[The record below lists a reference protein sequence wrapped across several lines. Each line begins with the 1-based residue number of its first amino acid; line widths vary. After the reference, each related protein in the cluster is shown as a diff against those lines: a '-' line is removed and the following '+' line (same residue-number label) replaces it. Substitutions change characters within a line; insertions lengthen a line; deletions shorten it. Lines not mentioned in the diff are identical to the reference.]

1 MTLPLR
7 RLNRNHRLALLAL
20 TSLLALFCARRYAVE
35 EQERT
40 DAPVMRRAE
49 DLAAR
54 WFGLVADGK
63 IRNQIPAEVSPAI
76 PHAGMLG
83 AGWSE
88 ITTTL
93 GSLEAKRTA
102 ANPRFAALMV
112 RLLHDAGVDSTQTV
126 GVTLTGSFPSL
137 GVCTLAALQTIGAR
151 VVVVTSLGSSSY
163 GANQPGATWLD
174 MEEWLL
180 RFGGLRYRTML
191 LTPGAEGDSG
201 AGMPEEGIPLLKQTA
216 ARYGRILVFPSSY
229 PDAIHRKMELFTR
242 NGITLLVNVGGSQ
255 TSLGTCRHA
264 ATLPNGFHRD
274 LSPCADT
281 GRGIIERLAAQGVPF
296 VHLLHVK
303 SLAARYGL
311 PLSPGIYDPAAGR
324 SVFTERVVHRGV
336 ILSLLAAVF
345 VSVLL
350 VGRSLHFSLVACIFL
365 RP

>member
-1 MTLPLR
+1 MRHLS
-7 RLNRNHRLALLAL
+7 RNHRLALLAL
-20 TSLLALFCARRYAVE
+20 TSLLGLFCARRYAVE
-35 EQERT
+35 EQERA
-40 DAPVMRRAE
+40 DAPAMRRAE

-54 WFGLVADGK
+54 WFTLVADGK
-63 IRNQIPAEVSPAI
+63 IRNQVPAEVSPAI

-102 ANPRFAALMV
+102 ANPRWAALMV
-112 RLLHDAGVDSTQTV
+112 RLLHDAGMDSTQVV
-126 GVTLTGSFPSL
+126 GVTLSGSFPSL
-137 GVCTLAALQTIGAR
+137 GVCALAALQTIGAR
-151 VVVVTSLGSSSY
+151 AVVVTSLGSSSY

-180 RFGGLRYRTML
+180 RQGGLRYRTML

-216 ARYGRILVFPSSY
+216 MRYGRTLVFPSSY
-229 PDAIHRKMELFTR
+229 AEAIQGKMEMFTR

-264 ATLPNGFHRD
+264 ATLPNGFHRT
-274 LSPCADT
+274 LSPCPDV
-281 GRGIIERLAAQGVPF
+281 GRGIIERLAGRGVPF
-296 VHLLHVK
+296 IHLLHVNDM
-303 SLAARYGL
+303 AVRYGL
-311 PLSPGIYDPAAGR
+311 PLSPGTPDPAAGQTI
-324 SVFTERVVHRGV
+324 FMERVVHRV
-336 ILSLLAAVF
+336 MIVALLAAIF
-345 VSVLL
+345 GGALL
-350 VGRSLHFSLVACIFL
+350 VRRSLHFSPAACIFL

>member
-1 MTLPLR
+1 
-7 RLNRNHRLALLAL
+7 
-20 TSLLALFCARRYAVE
+20 
-35 EQERT
+35 
-40 DAPVMRRAE
+40 MRQAE

-54 WFGLVADGK
+54 WFTLVADGK
-63 IRNQIPAEVSPAI
+63 IRDRIPADVSPAI

-112 RLLHDAGVDSTQTV
+112 RLLHDAGVDSTKTV
-126 GVTLTGSFPSL
+126 GVTLSGSFPSL

-151 VVVVTSLGSSSY
+151 AVVVSSLGSSSY

-180 RFGGLRYRTML
+180 REGGLRYRSML

-201 AGMPEEGIPLLKQTA
+201 AGMSEEGIPLLKQTA
-216 ARYGRILVFPSSY
+216 TRYGRTLVFPSGFAE
-229 PDAIHRKMELFTR
+229 AIHLKMELFSR

-264 ATLPNGFHRD
+264 ATIPNGFQRT
-274 LSPCADT
+274 LSPCSDT
-281 GRGIIERLAAQGVPF
+281 GRGIIERLAGRGVPF
-296 VHLLHVK
+296 IHLLHVNN
-303 SLAARYGL
+303 LAARYGL
-311 PLSPGIYDPAAGR
+311 PLTPGKHDPAAGQ
-324 SVFTERVVHRGV
+324 SVFMERVVHRVV
-336 ILSLLAAVF
+336 ILAFLAAVF
-345 VSVLL
+345 GSML
-350 VGRSLHFSLVACIFL
+350 VVRRSLHFSPAACIFL